1 MKQHLAFA
9 AKMIENGGPEPSEYK
24 MFADW
29 ISTIGDEIRMGK
41 IDAEDIKV
49 LRESFGDVLSILTVQ
64 GFILKKP
71 HGYPGDYEIIEKIY
85 LKHVSTNPKLRK
97 WDQHVQDQ
105 EAAIAVRNRKQ
116 YVIQLF
122 ENLTQID
129 KERESIDVLN
139 IASGPCRDLLEF
151 FEKDKDGRIKF
162 DNVEFDPLAI
172 SYAKNLCN
180 KYEDRISFLETNAF
194 NFSSD
199 KKYRLIWSAGLF
211 DYLNDKKFI
220 FLLRRILPLI
230 DDDGEIVIGNFST
243 DNPTK
248 DYMEILGEWRLRH
261 RSKDDLLS
269 IGKKCGFDKKD
280 MKIGKEPGGVNFF
293 LHIKQGK
300 EFIPHPEFGGIV
312 K

>member
-9 AKMIENGGPEPSEYK
+9 AKMVAKGGPEPSEYK

-29 ISTIGDEIRMGK
+29 IGKIGDEIRMGK
-41 IDAEDIKV
+41 ITAEDIQV

-64 GFILKKP
+64 GFILAKP

-85 LKHVSTNPKLRK
+85 LKHVSNNPKFRK
-97 WDQHVQDQ
+97 WDKHVQDQ
-105 EAAIAVRNRKQ
+105 EAAVAVRNRKQ

-122 ENLTQID
+122 ENLVQFE
-129 KERESIDVLN
+129 KEKKSIGVLN

-151 FEKDKDGRIKF
+151 FERDEDGRIKF

-180 KYEDRISFLETNAF
+180 KYKDRISFLETNAF
-194 NFSSD
+194 DFSSN

-211 DYLNDKKFI
+211 DYLNDQKFI
-220 FLLRRILPLI
+220 FLLKRILPLA
-230 DDDGEIVIGNFST
+230 DNDGEIAIGNFST
-243 DNPTK
+243 DNSTQ
-248 DYMEILGEWRLRH
+248 DYMEILGDWRLKH
-261 RSKDDLLS
+261 RSKDDLLAL
-269 IGKKCGFDKKD
+269 GEKCGIDKKD

-293 LHIKQGK
+293 LHIKRGK
-300 EFIPHPEFGGIV
+300 EFIPHPESGGIV
-312 K
+312 E